1 MNATCPKCQTENL
14 TTAKFCKKCGSPLGE
29 VQGISNIAIADD
41 KLYEIAMEEIENN
54 SVQKGL
60 YARAFSQ
67 SEGDKD
73 KTDALYIKFRVQSLQ
88 DELVLEAEQER
99 ALYQKQISE
108 KIQQEELLRRDKIES
123 SINLLK
129 GKQVKIEN
137 RQDNSEE
144 IFQQTQINTTAR
156 VLIILSVITIVIWIS
171 LSHY

>member
-14 TTAKFCKKCGSPLGE
+14 TTAKFCKKCGSPLGD
-29 VQGISNIAIADD
+29 IADD

-54 SVQKGL
+54 NVQKGL

-129 GKQVKIEN
+129 DKQVKIEN

>member
-88 DELVLEAEQER
+88 DELMLEAEQER
-99 ALYQKQISE
+99 TLEEEHHKE
-108 KIQQEELLRRDKIES
+108 KLLKEQQLIEERQLELELKAKANAILKLQGQQENE
-123 SINLLK
+123 K
-129 GKQVKIEN
+129 GGNILFGFLMTGILITLITLISYVA
-137 RQDNSEE
+137 
-144 IFQQTQINTTAR
+144 IFG
-156 VLIILSVITIVIWIS
+156 VII
-171 LSHY
+171 